1 MQEIHNCNNEGEL
14 NGLARQLLSKY
25 PQSRIFAFFG
35 ELGAG
40 KTTFI
45 KAICASL
52 GIQDDVTSPTFS
64 IVNEYIKN
72 DGRRLYHFDFYRLKS
87 AEEAYDLG
95 YEDYF
100 FSGFYC
106 FIEWPERIEELLPPN
121 VVRVMFEVDFEN
133 NSRRIHF

>member
-14 NGLARQLLSKY
+14 SGLARQLLSKY